1 MMTLQEIEK
10 AITDLSEDDFAKLRN
25 WFEELDA
32 EIWDRQFE
40 QDATS
45 GRLRVIS
52 EGAVRDFKSGK
63 YKEI

>member
-1 MMTLQEIEK
+1 MMTLQEIER

-40 QDATS
+40 QDATP
-45 GRLRVIS
+45 GRQRVIS
-52 EGAVRDFKSGK
+52 EGAQGF
-63 YKEI
+63 